1 MTGNQIPLTVAFE
14 KMRQDTPWKFN
25 KSLHEA
31 TLQIPCWFLS
41 AGFFWFVSAKAA
53 KIRRLTDASW
63 RENVIS
69 ICFRF
74 MISEVLTIL
83 VYHTEGS
90 SPSGAVLRQGP
101 GPEVCGR
108 VRILSGQNFNQQL
121 QVDCWIHGKGTF
133 TRIVQ
138 GYSLFGPG
146 LLGVKNEP
154 SRQGLELRFG
164 MAS

>member
-1 MTGNQIPLTVAFE
+1 MTGKQIPLTVAFE
-14 KMRQDTPWKFN
+14 KIRQDIPWKFN
-25 KSLHEA
+25 KSLHVD
-31 TLQIPCWFLS
+31 LS
-41 AGFFWFVSAKAA
+41 VGRAA
-53 KIRRLTDASW
+53 KIRRLTNASW

-90 SPSGAVLRQGP
+90 SPNGAVLRQGP

-108 VRILSGQNFNQQL
+108 VRILSGQNFTQQV

-146 LLGVKNEP
+146 LLGVKSEP